1 MSEIDQENIK
11 FQIHFFESVL
21 EKVPNYIQVIEILGC
36 LYTDMGQIDDGLR
49 MDLKA
54 VKLTPDNPNSHYN
67 LACSQALKGQS
78 AKAIASLKK
87 SIELGYDDLEW
98 LLQDDDLLSL
108 HGIDKF
114 EELVSHLEHILKK
127 SNNI

>member
-36 LYTDMGQIDDGLR
+36 LYTDLGQIDDGLR

-54 VKLTPDNPNSHYN
+54 VKLMPNNPNSHYN
-67 LACSQALKGQS
+67 LACSQALKGQL
-78 AKAIASLKK
+78 AKAITSLKK
-87 SIELGYDDLEW
+87 AIELGYDDLEW

-114 EELVSHLEHILKK
+114 EELVIQLENILNK
-127 SNNI
+127 SK